1 MSVHNLIMKTMTDY
15 FVYPEDYYDITRPGS
30 YHNIASLI
38 HKRNHKP
45 LVFLPCFATKS
56 DNYYKLFGGI
66 NISEQKVSKID
77 FSIHKNFYFHPGCK
91 VPRYKVAELF
101 KKHNAK
107 TVRDPK
113 KADLIITHDEA
124 VKNYVDSNILSSRS
138 EVVDKELLRAYISA
152 VKDIT
157 NTSELVALI
166 DSPDTRFW
174 SIGSFKSYAHSLI
187 YNQGTYFNYWA
198 AMYDNIILKADV
210 KEKLND
216 FISQNMVDERVLSS
230 LLGES
235 AIDEEM
241 CKGIEDLLKSD
252 SRSDIAMAIQVMM
265 NSSFEKSYFYLMYLV
280 HTNYQKLHWVKE
292 SNTVGFKS
300 LKEYL
305 GFSKSTL
312 HKKNSLH
319 HIDHI
324 IKAALNNGMYDDTFM
339 EKIFRVYNAQFDY
352 NKSGYVRP
360 LTFEILKKS

>member
-1 MSVHNLIMKTMTDY
+1 MTDY
-15 FVYPEDYYDITRPGS
+15 FVYPKDHYDITRPGN
-30 YHNIASLI
+30 YYNVTNLRY
-38 HKRNHKP
+38 KKYHKP
-45 LVFLPCFATKS
+45 LVFLPCFVTKS
-56 DNYYKLFGGI
+56 DNYHKLFDGI

-77 FSIHKNFYFHPGCK
+77 FSIHKNFYFYPGCK

-124 VKNYVDSNILSSRS
+124 VKNCVDSNTLALRS
-138 EVVDKELLRAYISA
+138 EVVDKKLLRTYISA
-152 VKDIT
+152 AKDT
-157 NTSELVALI
+157 TDTSELVALI

-174 SIGSFKSYAHSLI
+174 STASFETYVNSLI
-187 YNQGTYFNYWA
+187 HNQGTSFNYWDTR
-198 AMYDNIILKADV
+198 YDNVILKADFQ
-210 KEKLND
+210 EKLNV
-216 FISQNMVDERVLSS
+216 FSSQKNMVDERVLSS

-241 CKGIEDLLKSD
+241 CKGIEDLLKSG
-252 SRSDIAMAIQVMM
+252 SHSDIAMAIQVMM

-280 HTNYQKLHWVKE
+280 HIYYKKLHSVKE

-312 HKKNSLH
+312 HKKNGLQ
-319 HIDHI
+319 HIDYI
-324 IKAALNNGMYDDTFM
+324 IKAALNNGMYNDTFM
-339 EKIFRVYNAQFDY
+339 EKIFCVYDAQFDY
-352 NKSGYVRP
+352 NKSKYVRP
-360 LTFEILKKS
+360 LTFEILKKD

>member
-1 MSVHNLIMKTMTDY
+1 MSIHNLIMKTMTDY

-30 YHNIASLI
+30 YHNVSNLRHRIDHS
-38 HKRNHKP
+38 P

-56 DNYYKLFGGI
+56 DNYHKLFDGI
-66 NISEQKVSKID
+66 NTSEQKVSKID

-113 KADLIITHDEA
+113 KADLMITHDEA
-124 VKNYVDSNILSSRS
+124 VKNYVDSNILSLRS

-152 VKDIT
+152 AKDT
-157 NTSELVALI
+157 TDTSELVALI

-174 SIGSFKSYAHSLI
+174 SVASFETYANRLI
-187 YNQGTYFNYWA
+187 HNQGTYFNYSDIR
-198 AMYDNIILKADV
+198 YDNVILKADV

-235 AIDEEM
+235 EIDEEM
-241 CKGIEDLLKSD
+241 CKGIEDLLKSN
-252 SRSDIAMAIQVMM
+252 SHSDIAMAIQVMM
-265 NSSFEKSYFYLMYLV
+265 NSSFEKSYFYLMYFV
-280 HTNYQKLHWVKE
+280 HTYYKKLHWVKE

-312 HKKNSLH
+312 HKKNSLQ

-339 EKIFRVYNAQFDY
+339 KKIFRVYDAQFDY
-352 NKSGYVRP
+352 NNSDYVRP